1 MSIDASHSDCTHLNT
16 LHSIL
21 ISQTLSY
28 LRIYKSIMSVMIR
41 ICIRLFIG
49 LAGSTFVM
57 CQCWTTRMF
66 TKEIVGVAN
75 GLVGGWG
82 NVGGGATQ
90 LVMGTALVSLLLVL
104 DKTIYTFQYTFLYT
118 YSPIFYLCNSILF
131 SS

>member
-1 MSIDASHSDCTHLNT
+1 MSIDVSHSDCTHLNT

>member
-1 MSIDASHSDCTHLNT
+1 MYL
-16 LHSIL
+16 IL
-21 ISQTLSY
+21 IVLISIRYILYSY
-28 LRIYKSIMSVMIR
+28 LKRYRIYVLHNEYMSVMIR

>member
-1 MSIDASHSDCTHLNT
+1 MSINVSHSDCTHLNT

>member
-1 MSIDASHSDCTHLNT
+1 
-16 LHSIL
+16 
-21 ISQTLSY
+21 
-28 LRIYKSIMSVMIR
+28 MIR

>member
-1 MSIDASHSDCTHLNT
+1 MYL
-16 LHSIL
+16 IL
-21 ISQTLSY
+21 IVLISIRYILYSY
-28 LRIYKSIMSVMIR
+28 LKRYLIYVLHNEYMSVMIR

>member
-104 DKTIYTFQYTFLYT
+104 DMTIYTFQYTFIYT

>member
-1 MSIDASHSDCTHLNT
+1 
-16 LHSIL
+16 
-21 ISQTLSY
+21 
-28 LRIYKSIMSVMIR
+28 
-41 ICIRLFIG
+41 
-49 LAGSTFVM
+49 
-57 CQCWTTRMF
+57 MF

-104 DKTIYTFQYTFLYT
+104 DMTIYTFQYTFIYT

-131 SS
+131 SSIFGEEIPTWPGGLSQSSLL